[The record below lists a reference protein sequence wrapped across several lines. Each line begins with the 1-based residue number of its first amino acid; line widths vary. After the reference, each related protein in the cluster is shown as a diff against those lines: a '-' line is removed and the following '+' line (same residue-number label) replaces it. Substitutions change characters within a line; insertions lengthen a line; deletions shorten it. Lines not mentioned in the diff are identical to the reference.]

1 MVTASTQSGA
11 TPPQPAMTAL
21 ASVADE
27 IAARLAENESAPRRQ
42 IARAVRILG
51 EERVRAFVAQAL
63 AVEAAGGMMRG
74 DGRRRRSV
82 GGVFFHVMRDE
93 LRHDETGRKAAYKI
107 FRPHGSGRGTPKEPA
122 AGATPFDGTTCSA
135 RAAEAMEQ
143 PGEATTVKLTV
154 IGRPGK
160 MVERGDV
167 VRVGLRSEK
176 APSLPKGVPA
186 PLSPQTDYMVLVGR
200 KQWVKV
206 AEALAADP
214 ADKVLIEGYPTVQP
228 DVAGITV
235 HTTSAT
241 TTGIQAG
248 KRAAQTATDHVN
260 QEC

>member
-93 LRHDETGRKAAYKI
+93 LRHDETGRRGAA
-107 FRPHGSGRGTPKEPA
+107 
-122 AGATPFDGTTCSA
+122 
-135 RAAEAMEQ
+135 
-143 PGEATTVKLTV
+143 V
-154 IGRPGK
+154 
-160 MVERGDV
+160 
-167 VRVGLRSEK
+167 
-176 APSLPKGVPA
+176 
-186 PLSPQTDYMVLVGR
+186 
-200 KQWVKV
+200 
-206 AEALAADP
+206 
-214 ADKVLIEGYPTVQP
+214 
-228 DVAGITV
+228 
-235 HTTSAT
+235 
-241 TTGIQAG
+241 
-248 KRAAQTATDHVN
+248 
-260 QEC
+260 